1 MHNACA
7 AFPAML
13 AQPSHPSFAPEPPSC
28 MNKDHPPSHLYV
40 HQQRTVEV
48 IQLIEVPPPPP
59 RSHPYTSTLDS
70 DSFASSSSCESSDDD
85 SEEDESVCS
94 SYCSSEENLAPEQA
108 PTYDDTYK
116 TRLNRVLAWREGFA
130 KATAHLLLA
139 DDDAIL
145 PGAFSRR
152 VASPLRP
159 SIIVIITAPPSSP
172 VSSSPA
178 PSLKRK
184 ADDDADLSSDDD
196 MVSTPFSRQPARTH
210 HPRATPP
217 PQCSQ
222 SSKRSRSL
230 PPPERTECTE
240 RPLAFQT
247 RRLSAHSCSACDA
260 CFNTIQSLRQHGKE
274 GPNDACREAVEYG
287 FES

>member
-1 MHNACA
+1 MLAQLQPPP
-7 AFPAML
+7 AFPAKD
-13 AQPSHPSFAPEPPSC
+13 QPAPA
-28 MNKDHPPSHLYV
+28 HLYL

-70 DSFASSSSCESSDDD
+70 DSFASSSCESSDDD

-94 SYCSSEENLAPEQA
+94 SYCSSEENLDAHQA

-116 TRLNRVLAWREGFA
+116 TRLNRVLAWRDGFA
-130 KATAHLLLA
+130 KATAHLLYA
-139 DDDAIL
+139 DDAVL
-145 PGAFSRR
+145 P
-152 VASPLRP
+152 
-159 SIIVIITAPPSSP
+159 APPSSL

-178 PSLKRK
+178 SSLKRK

-196 MVSTPFSRQPARTH
+196 MSSH
-210 HPRATPP
+210 
-217 PQCSQ
+217 

-230 PPPERTECTE
+230 PPDEPI
-240 RPLAFQT
+240 RPFAFQQ

>member
-1 MHNACA
+1 
-7 AFPAML
+7 ML
-13 AQPSHPSFAPEPPSC
+13 AQPDYTP
-28 MNKDHPPSHLYV
+28 KDHPQPTHLYL

-70 DSFASSSSCESSDDD
+70 DSFASSSCESSDDD

-94 SYCSSEENLAPEQA
+94 SYCSSEENLVVDQP

-116 TRLNRVLAWREGFA
+116 TRLNRVLAWRDGFA
-130 KATAHLLLA
+130 KATAQFLA
-139 DDDAIL
+139 DDDAAL
-145 PGAFSRR
+145 P
-152 VASPLRP
+152 
-159 SIIVIITAPPSSP
+159 APPSSP

-196 MVSTPFSRQPARTH
+196 MS
-210 HPRATPP
+210 
-217 PQCSQ
+217 SQ

-230 PPPERTECTE
+230 PPHERTFS
-240 RPLAFQT
+240 FQT

-260 CFNTIQSLRQHGKE
+260 CFNTLQSLRQHGKE

>member
-1 MHNACA
+1 MT
-7 AFPAML
+7 
-13 AQPSHPSFAPEPPSC
+13 
-28 MNKDHPPSHLYV
+28 KDAPPSHLYL

-59 RSHPYTSTLDS
+59 RSHPYTSTL
-70 DSFASSSSCESSDDD
+70 ASSSFTSSSSSDSSSSD

-94 SYCSSEENLAPEQA
+94 SYCSSSEDVDVAQA

-116 TRLNRVLAWREGFA
+116 TRLHRVLAWREGFV
-130 KATAHLLLA
+130 KAHASVAGA
-139 DDDAIL
+139 DVDMDADIL
-145 PGAFSRR
+145 P
-152 VASPLRP
+152 
-159 SIIVIITAPPSSP
+159 APPSSP

-196 MVSTPFSRQPARTH
+196 TS
-210 HPRATPP
+210 
-217 PQCSQ
+217 SQ

-230 PPPERTECTE
+230 PPRE
-240 RPLAFQT
+240 RPLFAQQ

-260 CFNTIQSLRQHGKE
+260 CFNTIQSLRQHGRDS
-274 GPNDACREAVEYG
+274 GLNDACREAVEYG
-287 FES
+287 FEP